1 MLHYTPF
8 PKQALPISKK
18 NEKWRHACLDWAK
31 NKTVFGSEEVRNSV
45 RHKQINCDLL
55 NGKLH
60 MEDLQLVINPE
71 QLGSE
76 FIPDT
81 IQHYPIINSKINLLI
96 GEEISRV
103 FDYRVIITNPTSITE
118 MEQAKTEEIVG
129 RLQEIIESTAT
140 SEDEFNQKI
149 KELQDYYNYNYQDIR
164 EMRANALLNHYN
176 KQENFNIQFNK
187 GFKEA
192 CCTGEEI
199 YQCDIEGGEP
209 VMKQLN
215 GSVVRIFKSGYSN
228 KVEDADIIIIED
240 YWSPGKIQDVF
251 YDVLTEKDVKKIEE
265 LGDSFSGDKSGAI
278 DENGIIDERGGFLPL
293 NGTNG
298 VFNQDGE
305 LFTWSTDAS
314 ESLMPYD
321 FNGNVRV
328 LRMYWK
334 SKRRIKKVKSY
345 DEITGEIMYNFYPEN
360 YLIDETKGEE
370 ETGLY
375 INQAWEG
382 TLIGEDI
389 YVNIQPKVVQYN
401 SLSNPSKC
409 HFGIIGSIY
418 NFNDDRPYSL
428 VDMMKPYNYLYDII
442 HDRLNSLIASNF
454 GKLVKLDLAKVP
466 KGWTPEKWLYYAR
479 KNKIVVED
487 SFKEGNAG
495 ASTGKLAGGLN
506 NANSGVVD
514 AELGNSIQYY
524 TNLLEYIKMEMSD
537 IVGISKQREGQIS
550 NRETVGGVER
560 ATLQSSHITEWL
572 FSIHNDTKKRVLEC
586 FLDTAKIAL
595 KGKSMKFQYILPDK
609 TVILVDI
616 DGDEFCEHDYG
627 LVIDADNTSQKLSQ
641 VIESLAQAAIQN
653 QLLDFSTVVKLYSS
667 ASLAE
672 KEKMIEK
679 SENEARQ
686 RQQEAQQQEQQMQQ
700 QQIQAQM
707 QQMQMQ
713 MQMQDNLNAR
723 DNETKL
729 AVANINAQSK
739 LVLASNEDDGIEE
752 PMNETERAKLFENIR
767 QFNERLSLDKAKLE
781 LDKNRLSFDKD
792 KADTDARLKREQIN
806 KRASK

>member
-1 MLHYTPF
+1 MIRYTPF

-18 NEKWRHACLDWAK
+18 NTKWRHDCVDWAK
-31 NKTVFGSEEVRNSV
+31 DKTVFTSEEVRKSV

-60 MEDLQLVINPE
+60 MEDLQLIINPE
-71 QLGSE
+71 QLGTE
-76 FIPDT
+76 FIPET
-81 IQHYPIINSKINLLI
+81 IQHYPIINSKINLLV
-96 GEEISRV
+96 GEDLARV
-103 FDYRVIITNPTSITE
+103 FDYRVIITNPTSVTE
-118 MEQAKTEEIVG
+118 LEKTKVNEIVEK
-129 RLQEIIESTAT
+129 LQKLVENTAI
-140 SEDEFNQKI
+140 SEDDYNQKLQ
-149 KELQDYYNYNYQDIR
+149 ELQDYYNYNYQDIR
-164 EMRANALLNHYN
+164 EMRANALLNHYY
-176 KQENFNIQFNK
+176 KQDNFNIIFNQ
-187 GFKEA
+187 GFKDA
-192 CCTGEEI
+192 CCNGEEL
-199 YQCDIEGGEP
+199 YQCDIVGGEP
-209 VMKQLN
+209 SLKKLN
-215 GSVVRIFKSGYSN
+215 SLKVRVYKSGYSN
-228 KVEDADIIIIED
+228 RIEDADIVIIED
-240 YWSPGKIQDVF
+240 YWSPGRIVDTF
-251 YDVLTEKDVKKIEE
+251 YDVLTEKDIKKLEE
-265 LGDSFSGDKSGAI
+265 YPDNITKGAI
-278 DENGIIDERGGFLPL
+278 DENGIIDERGGFLPI
-293 NGTNG
+293 NYASG

-305 LFTWSTDAS
+305 LFAWSADDS
-314 ESLMPYD
+314 ETLMPYD

-328 LRMYWK
+328 LRVYWK
-334 SKRRIKKVKSY
+334 SKRRIKKIKSY
-345 DEITGEIMYNFYPEN
+345 DETTGEIMYNFYPEN
-360 YLIDETKGEE
+360 YIIDETKGEE

-418 NFNDDRPYSL
+418 NFNDDKPYSL

-479 KNKIVVED
+479 KNKLVVED
-487 SFKEGNAG
+487 SFKEGNVG

-524 TNLLEYIKMEMSD
+524 TNLLEYIKVEMSD
-537 IVGISKQREGQIS
+537 IVGISKQREGQVS

-586 FLDTAKIAL
+586 FLDTAKVAL
-595 KGKSMKFQYILPDK
+595 KGKSTKFQYILPDK
-609 TVILVDI
+609 TTVLVDI

-627 LVIDADNTSQKLSQ
+627 LIVDADNTSQKLSQ

-667 ASLAE
+667 ASLSE

-679 SENEARQ
+679 SENEAKQ

-700 QQIQAQM
+700 QQLQAQM
-707 QQMQMQ
+707 QQVQMQ

-739 LVLASNEDDGIEE
+739 LILASDVDDGIEE
-752 PMNETERAKLFENIR
+752 PMNEAERAKLLENIR
-767 QFNERLSLDKAKLE
+767 QFNERLALDKAKLE

-792 KADTDARLKREQIN
+792 KASTEAKLKREQLN
-806 KRASK
+806 KSSNK